1 MSTEILR
8 PDAAGA
14 YCNLPRETGSPCPT
28 HFQNVDEVST
38 DEDSTLVQND
48 TAVEQKDAYNIG
60 SSSIPGGSVINSVT
74 VYFRFRSVDVG
85 DAYATPGLRLSAS
98 ETLGTEIP
106 HTGTGYTTYNEALA
120 RPGGG
125 NWAVADLADLE
136 VIIGLKAGT
145 GLNYGNCTQ
154 IYVQIDYSLA
164 VVGGSPASL
173 LMAQGIL

>member
-8 PDAAGA
+8 PNAAGA
-14 YCNLPRETGSPCPT
+14 YCNMPLETGAACPN
-28 HFQNVDEVST
+28 HYQNVDEAVA
-38 DEDSTLVQND
+38 DEATTVVINNTTSQL
-48 TAVEQKDAYNIG
+48 KDAYNLEPSI
-60 SSSIPGGSVINSVT
+60 IPGGSTINSVK
-74 VYFRFRSVDVG
+74 VYFRFRSSDFG
-85 DAYATPGLRLSAS
+85 DGYGQPGLRLSGS
-98 ETLGTEIP
+98 ETMGSEQT
-106 HTGTGYTTYNEALA
+106 HTGTSYVTYNEALA